1 MRDSCELAVA
11 NSDQR
16 AGASTQPED
25 PTDDWAR
32 LGARQRGAGAR
43 EPRGTEGKDRKGGP
57 RPRSTFCQPQA
68 AETVRTPAV
77 AGRKF
82 FCAANVFIGTGGSL
96 SHPPGAERLTASRR
110 ERRNAARPGPAPG
123 PTSSRTA
130 GKASRSSSSP
140 WQKQLLAGGTRRLA
154 APDDACRDLVTRTR
168 SAGPDP
174 AAGLADTNFEWKG
187 CPLPQLRLWRGR
199 TRERRSNACIPGH
212 PSVAG
217 LVPHRPGFK
226 PSKARF
232 FLFGRPRYPGSHLL
246 FAGVVCSIPR
256 SCPARCF
263 IGHQLDGYASY

>member
-16 AGASTQPED
+16 AGASTQPGPPLTTGPASGHGD
-25 PTDDWAR
+25 
-32 LGARQRGAGAR
+32 GARVPGNLAV
-43 EPRGTEGKDRKGGP
+43 RKG
-57 RPRSTFCQPQA
+57 RTTRVARARSTFCQPQA

-82 FCAANVFIGTGGSL
+82 FCAANVCIGTGGSL

-140 WQKQLLAGGTRRLA
+140 WQKQLLAGGAGRLA

-168 SAGPDP
+168 IGRARSCGRPGRYKLRVERVPLAAVASLAGPH
-174 AAGLADTNFEWKG
+174 A
-187 CPLPQLRLWRGR
+187 
-199 TRERRSNACIPGH
+199 
-212 PSVAG
+212 
-217 LVPHRPGFK
+217 
-226 PSKARF
+226 
-232 FLFGRPRYPGSHLL
+232 
-246 FAGVVCSIPR
+246 
-256 SCPARCF
+256 
-263 IGHQLDGYASY
+263 